1 MSRRLDSVPVVSVR
15 NIIKSFQAVVALDDV
30 SIDFHPGEVHVLFGE
45 NGAGKSTLINILAGV
60 HQPTAGTVHI
70 DGLGADLVSPQRAR
84 ELGISAVFQEPALVG
99 TLSVAENLTLGR
111 EQLRTGLLNRKA
123 NRRAAIEALAQT
135 RSRIGLDTMARELGR
150 ADQQVVEIAR
160 ALQDSARLLI
170 LDEPTASLTVEE
182 TDRLFDIVRR
192 LKADGL
198 AIIYITHRLGEIREI
213 GDTVTV
219 MRDGRIIDTKPIE
232 GTTDDELVT
241 LMVGRKVDALFPE
254 IPYLPR
260 EGGLELQAV
269 STAQLHEASLTVR
282 RGEVVGV
289 TGLVGSG
296 KGDIGRTV
304 FGLTPVQSGSVLV
317 DGSELPAGTPQSR
330 IDQGVIYY
338 PADRKRD
345 GLISTLSAFQN
356 ATLSALDSWTR
367 LGFIDRRRERSAATA
382 VLRQMLLRPHLPEGL
397 PGTFSGG
404 NQQKIVLARGFTR
417 EYAIHVFDEP
427 TAGVDVG
434 ARAEIYGAI
443 KALAESG
450 AAVLVIS
457 SDLPEIVGLVHRA
470 YVIADGAVVGEFT
483 GDQLTQDTVLP
494 YFFMESKEA
503 AS

>member
-15 NIIKSFQAVVALDDV
+15 NITKSFQAVVALDDV

-60 HQPTAGTVHI
+60 HKPTAGTVEI
-70 DGLGADLVSPQRAR
+70 DGLGADLVSPQRSR

-111 EQLRTGLLNRKA
+111 EQLLAGFLNRRG
-123 NRRAAIEALAQT
+123 NRRAAVAAFAQT
-135 RSRIGLDTMARELGR
+135 GSRISLETMARELSR

-170 LDEPTASLTVEE
+170 LDEPTASLTAEE
-182 TDRLFDIVRR
+182 TDRLFDILRR
-192 LKADGL
+192 LKAEGL

-219 MRDGRIIDTKPIE
+219 MRDGIVIDTLPIDMVS
-232 GTTDDELVT
+232 DDELVT
-241 LMVGRKVDALFPE
+241 LMVGRKVEALFPD
-254 IPYLPR
+254 IPHAPL
-260 EGGLELQAV
+260 EGGLELRDV
-269 STAQLHEASLTVR
+269 STSHLRDASLVVR

-296 KGDIGRTV
+296 KGDVGRAV
-304 FGLTPVQSGSVLV
+304 FGLTTLEGGTVLV
-317 DGSELPAGTPQSR
+317 DGDTLPAGLPQTR
-330 IDQGVIYY
+330 IRQKVIYY

-345 GLISTLSAFQN
+345 GLVPTLAAFEN
-356 ATLSALDSWTR
+356 ATLSAIDSWTR
-367 LGFIDRRRERSAATA
+367 LGFIDRKAERRAANS
-382 VLRQMLLRPHLPEGL
+382 VLAQMSLRPNHPESLPA
-397 PGTFSGG
+397 TFSGG

-417 EYAIHVFDEP
+417 PYAIHVFDEP

-443 KALAESG
+443 KVLAEAG

-470 YVIADGAVVGEFT
+470 YVIAEGTVVGEFT
-483 GDQLTQDTVLP
+483 GDQLTQDNVLP
-494 YFFMESKEA
+494 YFFTESKETR
-503 AS
+503 S